1 MSETSLAVH
10 IEDVSPVKKKMSF
23 EVPWEDT
30 KLELDGVFRKLA
42 KTAKIKGFRQGK
54 VPRPVLESLY
64 KEYAE
69 EETIQNLV
77 NRYYWDAV
85 TEHKINPLSQP
96 QIDQDGI
103 KADSTFS
110 FSATIDVE
118 PVIEPKDYVGLVLE
132 KQELE
137 VEDAEVE
144 EKLRQLQEMY
154 STMAEVTDNRPV
166 DRGDF
171 AVIDFQGFVD
181 GTAPKEMQA
190 DNYMLELGSGS
201 FIPGFEDQIVGMTV
215 GEDKEITVTFPADYQ
230 QANLAGK
237 EATFKVALKGIK
249 EKKLAELNE
258 EFVKNFEK
266 YEKFEDLKADI
277 VKSVEEE
284 KKTKISADFQAAIIA
299 KLLESNPFE
308 VPDTLVERQ
317 VYYMMA
323 DTHRRMSMQ
332 GMDPK
337 TVAGIIPKMRD
348 LYKEEAIKIVKTFLL
363 MKSIATKEAISVTEE
378 EVADTVKTIA
388 QQRAQEYEA
397 VRESFEKDG
406 LLEQIEVDLTNKKV
420 FDYIESKA
428 VVSLVKTMK
437 TEGEEAS

>member
-30 KLELDGVFRKLA
+30 KLELDGVFRKIA

-85 TEHKINPLSQP
+85 TEHKLNPLSQP
-96 QIDQDGI
+96 QIDQEGI
-103 KADSTFS
+103 KADSPFS

-118 PVIEPKDYVGLVLE
+118 PVIEPKDYLGLTLE

-144 EKLRQLQEMY
+144 QRLRQLQEMY
-154 STMAEVTDNRPV
+154 STMEEVTDNRPL

-190 DNYMLELGSGS
+190 DNYLLEIGSGS
-201 FIPGFEDQIVGMTV
+201 FIPGFEDQIVGMMV
-215 GEDKEITVTFPADYQ
+215 GENKEITVTFPAEYQ
-230 QANLAGK
+230 QKNLAGK
-237 EATFKVALKGIK
+237 ESVFKIALKAIK

-258 EFVKNFEK
+258 EFVKNFEQ
-266 YEKFEDLKADI
+266 YEKFDDLKADI

-284 KKTKISADFQAAIIA
+284 KKAKIEADFQTAIIA

-308 VPDTLVERQ
+308 VPDSLVERQ
-317 VYYMMA
+317 IYYMMA

-332 GMDPK
+332 GLDPK
-337 TVAGIIPKMRD
+337 TTAGLIPKMRE
-348 LYKEEAIKIVKTFLL
+348 LYKDEAVKIVKTFLL
-363 MKSIATKEAISVTEE
+363 LKSIAAKEAISVTPEE
-378 EVADTVKTIA
+378 IADYVKKIA
-388 QQRAQEYEA
+388 QQRAQEYE
-397 VRESFEKDG
+397 VTRESLEKDG
-406 LLEQIEVDLTNKKV
+406 VIEQIDVDLTNKKV

-428 VVSLVKTMK
+428 VVSLVKAKK